1 MIRNVILIIS
11 ILVISFDFS
20 FANIKNNIVLK
31 VENEIVTN
39 YEIKNKILSSL
50 ILSNQL
56 VNQENINKTKGQALE
71 SLIQLKLKKIELSK
85 YEINSD
91 QNNVNDYLKSIS
103 QNDIKGLKNKFHEN
117 NLDYQLF
124 LEEIETQFKWQKYIY
139 QRYSK
144 KISIDEKII
153 DEELKDLINK
163 KTSIE
168 EFRLSEIEILINND
182 STDTRKISEIASL
195 IRDEGFEVAAIKYSI
210 SDSSKNKGDIGWVNS
225 KSMSKPIYDIMKN
238 LKVGEVS
245 KPIKRQNS
253 VLFLQLREKKNSK
266 PDKLDIEKLKKDLIN
281 QKKNELFNLYSRSHL
296 SKLKNSSLIEYK

>member
-11 ILVISFDFS
+11 ILVIFFDFS

-103 QNDIKGLKNKFHEN
+103 QNDIKGLKNKFLKN
-117 NLDYQLF
+117 NLDFQLF

-153 DEELKDLINK
+153 NEELKDLINNK
-163 KTSIE
+163 INIE

-195 IRDEGFEVAAIKYSI
+195 IRDEGFEAAAIKYSI

-225 KSMSKPIYDIMKN
+225 KSMSKPIYDVMKN

-245 KPIKRQNS
+245 RPIKRQNS
-253 VLFLQLREKKNSK
+253 VLFLKLREKKISK
-266 PDKLDIEKLKKDLIN
+266 PDNLDIEKLKKDLIN

>member
-117 NLDYQLF
+117 NLDFQLF

-153 DEELKDLINK
+153 DE
-163 KTSIE
+163 
-168 EFRLSEIEILINND
+168 
-182 STDTRKISEIASL
+182 
-195 IRDEGFEVAAIKYSI
+195 
-210 SDSSKNKGDIGWVNS
+210 
-225 KSMSKPIYDIMKN
+225 
-238 LKVGEVS
+238 
-245 KPIKRQNS
+245 
-253 VLFLQLREKKNSK
+253 
-266 PDKLDIEKLKKDLIN
+266 
-281 QKKNELFNLYSRSHL
+281 
-296 SKLKNSSLIEYK
+296 

>member
-117 NLDYQLF
+117 NLDFQLF

-139 QRYSK
+139 
-144 KISIDEKII
+144 
-153 DEELKDLINK
+153 
-163 KTSIE
+163 
-168 EFRLSEIEILINND
+168 
-182 STDTRKISEIASL
+182 
-195 IRDEGFEVAAIKYSI
+195 
-210 SDSSKNKGDIGWVNS
+210 
-225 KSMSKPIYDIMKN
+225 
-238 LKVGEVS
+238 
-245 KPIKRQNS
+245 
-253 VLFLQLREKKNSK
+253 
-266 PDKLDIEKLKKDLIN
+266 
-281 QKKNELFNLYSRSHL
+281 
-296 SKLKNSSLIEYK
+296 